1 MSVMIIGSILFS
13 KLWVSVSG
21 MTSAD
26 LSEKLSNAG
35 MQIPGFRSDKRVIE
49 KVLQRYVPYL
59 TVLGGAFVGLLA
71 AAAEMTGALG
81 GGTGVLL
88 TVGIIYQLYQQIASE
103 QLAEMHPA
111 IRSFMG
117 EGGIL

>member
-1 MSVMIIGSILFS
+1 MVIGAILFS
-13 KLWVSVSG
+13 KLWVNVSN
-21 MTSAD
+21 MTASD
-26 LSEKLSNAG
+26 LSEKLLKSG

-71 AAAEMTGALG
+71 AGAEMTGALG
-81 GGTGVLL
+81 GGTGILL
-88 TVGIIYQLYQQIASE
+88 TVGIIYKLYEQIASE

-111 IRSFMG
+111 IRGFIG
-117 EGGIL
+117 DGGIL